1 MSHLSQYQV
10 LVSPHVTE
18 KASMSSGDA
27 RQYVFKVA
35 KGSTKTLIKQAVEQ
49 IFNVK
54 VRSVCTSNVKAESV
68 RFRQSKG
75 SRKAWK
81 KAYVTLEQGQEL
93 DVAAVKS

>member
-1 MSHLSQYQV
+1 MSELSVYQV
-10 LVSPHVTE
+10 LVAPHVTE

-35 KGSTKTLIKQAVEQ
+35 KESTKSVIKQSVESL
-49 IFNVK
+49 FKVK
-54 VRSVCTSNVKAESV
+54 VRSVRTSNMKAEAV
-68 RFRQSKG
+68 RFRQTKG

-81 KAYVTLEQGQEL
+81 TAYVTLEVGQEI

>member
-1 MSHLSQYQV
+1 MVVCPTGSRPGHL
-10 LVSPHVTE
+10 
-18 KASMSSGDA
+18 SSGDA

-35 KGSTKTLIKQAVEQ
+35 KDSTKTLIKQAVEQ